1 MNAINLAPA
10 GVAIDASPTF
20 LFTSPHRSIR
30 AYGVAERICLSA
42 CGAAHSDSFL
52 QTAVQDAI
60 DRARQAGQANP
71 IIAGAIPFDIRQ
83 PCSLFVPESYTAF
96 ARESL
101 IVEERWCENAP
112 TVLGMRSLPDK
123 DGFKDAVS
131 RAIAIFRAGK
141 MSKAVLSR
149 ILEIE
154 LAHPVDVA
162 AILTALMR
170 QNPSGYHFKAP
181 LHDGAILLGASP
193 ELLIRKDGASI
204 RSNPLAG
211 STKRRSDPDE
221 DRLASRKLLQSNK
234 DNFEHKLVVYEI
246 QEALAPV
253 CKALSTPA
261 EPALMNTSTMWHLS
275 TLITG
280 ELENRRTSALQLAC
294 RLHPTPAVCG
304 YPTAESRSLIGDL
317 EPFDRG
323 VFSGAVGW
331 CDSKGDGE
339 WAVTIRCG
347 TVRDK
352 TIRLFAGAGIVAAS
366 DPESE
371 WAETE
376 AKLGTML
383 RAFGIE
389 AGERPAC
396 Q

>member
-1 MNAINLAPA
+1 MNAINLAPSSSTIEA
-10 GVAIDASPTF
+10 NPTF
-20 LFTSPHRSIR
+20 FFTSPHRSIR
-30 AYGVAERICLSA
+30 AFGVAERICLSA

-60 DRARQAGQANP
+60 DRARQAGQENP

-83 PCSLFVPESYTAF
+83 PCCLFVPNSYTAF
-96 ARESL
+96 SRESL
-101 IVEERWCENAP
+101 IAEERRCNGAP
-112 TVLGMRSLPDK
+112 TVLSMRSLPDK
-123 DGFKDAVS
+123 DGFKDAVT
-131 RAIAIFRAGK
+131 RAIASFRAGS

-154 LAHPVDVA
+154 LAEPVDVA
-162 AILTALMR
+162 AILTALVK

-181 LHDGAILLGASP
+181 LGDGAILLGASP
-193 ELLIRKDGASI
+193 ELLIRKDGVSI

-211 STKRRSDPDE
+211 SAKRMPDPEQDQ
-221 DRLASRKLLQSNK
+221 LASRTLLQSNK
-234 DNFEHKLVVYEI
+234 DNFEHKLVVDEI
-246 QEALAPV
+246 QEALEPV
-253 CKALSTPA
+253 CKALTTPA

-275 TLITG
+275 TMITG
-280 ELENRRTSALQLAC
+280 ELSSQHTSALQLAC

-331 CDSKGDGE
+331 CDSKGNGE
-339 WAVTIRCG
+339 WAVAIRCG
-347 TVRDK
+347 TVHDK
-352 TIRLFAGAGIVAAS
+352 TIRLFAGAGIVEAS
-366 DPESE
+366 DPEAE

-376 AKLGTML
+376 AKLCTML

-389 AGERPAC
+389 MGTCASC
-396 Q
+396 L

>member
-1 MNAINLAPA
+1 MNAMIPTSAD
-10 GVAIDASPTF
+10 VASDATPNF
-20 LFTSPHRSIR
+20 LFTSPYRSIR
-30 AYGVAERICLSA
+30 AYGVAERISLSA

-60 DRARQAGQANP
+60 DRARNAGQSNP
-71 IIAGAIPFDIRQ
+71 IVVGAIPFDIRQ
-83 PCSLFVPESYTAF
+83 PCSLFVPVSNAAF

-101 IVEERWCENAP
+101 VAEERRGVNAP
-112 TVLGMRSLPDK
+112 TVLEMRSLPDK

-154 LAHPVDVA
+154 LDQPVDVA
-162 AILTALMR
+162 TILTALVK
-170 QNPSGYHFKAP
+170 QNPSGYHFKTP
-181 LHDGAILLGASP
+181 LRDGAILLGASP
-193 ELLIRKDGASI
+193 ELLIQKDGASI

-221 DRLASRKLLQSNK
+221 DQLASRRLLQSNK
-234 DNFEHKLVVYEI
+234 DNFEHKLVVDEI
-246 QEALAPV
+246 QEALEPV

-261 EPALMNTSTMWHLS
+261 APALMNTSTMWHLS

-280 ELENRRTSALQLAC
+280 ELQNRRTSALQLAC

-331 CDSKGDGE
+331 CDSEGNGE
-339 WAVTIRCG
+339 WAVAIRCG
-347 TVRDK
+347 TVRDR
-352 TIRLFAGAGIVAAS
+352 TIRLFAGAGIVEDS

-389 AGERPAC
+389 TVERPAC

>member
-1 MNAINLAPA
+1 MNAMNLAPA
-10 GVAIDASPTF
+10 AVAIDANPTF
-20 LFTSPHRSIR
+20 LFTSPHRSVR

-52 QTAVQDAI
+52 QTAVQGAI

-71 IIAGAIPFDIRQ
+71 IVAGAIPFDIRQ
-83 PCSLFVPESYTAF
+83 PCSLFVPGSYTTF

-101 IVEERWCENAP
+101 TLEQRRYEQAP

-131 RAIAIFRAGK
+131 QAIAIFRAGK

-162 AILTALMR
+162 AILTALVK

-181 LHDGAILLGASP
+181 LGDGAILLGASP

-221 DRLASRKLLQSNK
+221 DRLASRRLLQSNK
-234 DNFEHKLVVYEI
+234 DNFEHKLVVDEI
-246 QEALAPV
+246 QEALEPV
-253 CKALSTPA
+253 CRALSTPA

-280 ELENRRTSALQLAC
+280 ELENRQTSALQLAC

-331 CDSKGDGE
+331 CDSEGNGE
-339 WAVTIRCG
+339 WAVAIRCG
-347 TVRDK
+347 TVRDR
-352 TIRLFAGAGIVAAS
+352 TIRLFAGAGIVEDS

-389 AGERPAC
+389 TAGRPAC

>member
-1 MNAINLAPA
+1 MNA
-10 GVAIDASPTF
+10 ASLPPSHSSIEANPTF
-20 LFTSPHRSIR
+20 LFTSPHRSIK
-30 AYGVAERICLSA
+30 AFGVAEKICLSA

-52 QTAVQDAI
+52 QTAVQGAI
-60 DRARQAGQANP
+60 NRARQAGQANP
-71 IIAGAIPFDIRQ
+71 IVAGAIPFDIRQ
-83 PCSLFVPESYTAF
+83 PCFLFVPMSYTAF

-101 IVEERWCENAP
+101 MVEERRPERAP

-123 DGFKDAVS
+123 DAFKDAVT
-131 RAIAIFRAGK
+131 RAITSFRAGK

-154 LAHPVDVA
+154 LAQPVDVA
-162 AILTALMR
+162 AILNALVK

-181 LHDGAILLGASP
+181 LGDGAILLGASP
-193 ELLIRKDGASI
+193 ELLIRKDGAAI

-211 STKRRSDPDE
+211 SAKRRSDPEE
-221 DRLASRKLLQSNK
+221 DQLASRTLLQSNK
-234 DNFEHKLVVYEI
+234 DNFEHRLVVDEI
-246 QEALAPV
+246 QEALEPV
-253 CKALSTPA
+253 CKALTTPT

-280 ELENRRTSALQLAC
+280 ELANHHTSALQLAC

-304 YPTAESRSLIGDL
+304 YPTAESRSLISAL

-331 CDSKGDGE
+331 CDSAGDGE
-339 WAVTIRCG
+339 WAVAIRCG
-347 TVRDK
+347 TVHDK
-352 TIRLFAGAGIVAAS
+352 AIRLFAGAGIVEAS

-389 AGERPAC
+389 TGERPAC
-396 Q
+396 R

>member
-1 MNAINLAPA
+1 MNAIDLAPSVSTIEA
-10 GVAIDASPTF
+10 NSTF
-20 LFTSPHRSIR
+20 LFTSPHQSIR
-30 AYGVAERICLSA
+30 AFGVAERICMSA

-52 QTAVQDAI
+52 QAEVQDAI
-60 DRARQAGQANP
+60 GRARQAGQTNP
-71 IIAGAIPFDIRQ
+71 IVAGAIPFDIRQ
-83 PCSLFVPESYTAF
+83 PCSLFVPMSYTRF

-101 IVEERWCENAP
+101 MLEPRRADQAP
-112 TVLGMRSLPDK
+112 IVLGMRSLPDK
-123 DGFKDAVS
+123 DGFKDAVT
-131 RAIAIFRAGK
+131 RAIASFRAGK

-154 LAHPVDVA
+154 LAQPIDVA
-162 AILTALMR
+162 TILSALVK

-181 LHDGAILLGASP
+181 LADGSILLGASP

-204 RSNPLAG
+204 HSNPLAG
-211 STKRRSDPDE
+211 STKRRQDPDE
-221 DRLASRKLLQSNK
+221 DRLASRSLLQSNK
-234 DNFEHKLVVYEI
+234 DNFEHRLVVEDI
-246 QEALAPV
+246 QEALEPV
-253 CKALSTPA
+253 CKALTAPA
-261 EPALMNTSTMWHLS
+261 EPALMNTPTMWHLS

-280 ELENRRTSALQLAC
+280 ELVNRQTSALQLAC

-304 YPTAESRSLIGDL
+304 SPTAESRSLICDL

-331 CDSKGDGE
+331 CDSEGNGE
-339 WAVTIRCG
+339 WAVAIRCG
-347 TVRDK
+347 TVREN
-352 TIRLFAGAGIVAAS
+352 TIRLFAGAGIVEAS

-389 AGERPAC
+389 TGERPPC

>member
-1 MNAINLAPA
+1 MNAISLNSTDVPIEAN
-10 GVAIDASPTF
+10 PTF

-71 IIAGAIPFDIRQ
+71 IVAGAIPFDIRQ
-83 PCSLFVPESYTAF
+83 PCALFVPMSYAAF

-101 IVEERWCENAP
+101 IAEERRSVNAP

-131 RAIAIFRAGK
+131 RAIAIFRAGT

-154 LAHPVDVA
+154 LDQPLDVPG
-162 AILTALMR
+162 ILSALAK

-181 LHDGAILLGASP
+181 LSDGAILLGASP
-193 ELLIRKDGASI
+193 ELLIRKDGVSI

-221 DRLASRKLLQSNK
+221 DRLASRRLLQSNK
-234 DNFEHKLVVYEI
+234 DNFEHRLVIDEI
-246 QEALAPV
+246 QEALEPV

-280 ELENRRTSALQLAC
+280 ELENRHTSALQLAC

-331 CDSKGDGE
+331 CDSDGNGE
-339 WAVTIRCG
+339 WAVAIRCG
-347 TVRDK
+347 TVRDR
-352 TIRLFAGAGIVAAS
+352 TIRLFAGAGIVEAS

-389 AGERPAC
+389 TPERPAC

>member
-10 GVAIDASPTF
+10 LSTIEANPTF

-42 CGAAHSDSFL
+42 SGAAHSDSFL
-52 QTAVQDAI
+52 QTAVQAAI
-60 DRARQAGQANP
+60 DRARKAGQANP
-71 IIAGAIPFDIRQ
+71 IVAGAIPFDIRQ
-83 PCSLFVPESYTAF
+83 PCSLFVPMAYTVF

-101 IVEERWCENAP
+101 LVEDTRSERAP

-123 DGFKDAVS
+123 GGYKDAVS
-131 RAIAIFRAGK
+131 RAIASFRVGK

-154 LAHPVDVA
+154 LAQPVDVA
-162 AILTALMR
+162 AILNALVK
-170 QNPSGYHFKAP
+170 QNPGGYHFKAP
-181 LHDGAILLGASP
+181 LGDGAILLGASP

-204 RSNPLAG
+204 HTNPLAG

-221 DRLASRKLLQSNK
+221 DQLASRTLLQSNK
-234 DNFEHKLVVYEI
+234 DNFEHSLVVHEI

-253 CKALSTPA
+253 CKALRTPA

-280 ELENRRTSALQLAC
+280 ELEDQQTSALQLAC

-317 EPFDRG
+317 ESFDRG
-323 VFSGAVGW
+323 IFSGAVGW
-331 CDSKGDGE
+331 CDSEGNGE
-339 WAVTIRCG
+339 WAVAIRCG

-352 TIRLFAGAGIVAAS
+352 TIRLFAGAGIVEAS

-389 AGERPAC
+389 TGQPIC

>member
-1 MNAINLAPA
+1 MNAINLPHTHST
-10 GVAIDASPTF
+10 IDSSPTF

-30 AYGVAERICLSA
+30 AFGVAERICVSA

-52 QTAVQDAI
+52 QKAVRDAI
-60 DRARQAGQANP
+60 GRAREAGQENP
-71 IIAGAIPFDIRQ
+71 IVAGAIPFDIRQ
-83 PCSLFVPESYTAF
+83 PCSLFVPTRYSAF
-96 ARESL
+96 SRESL
-101 IVEERWCENAP
+101 IAVERRRSPAP
-112 TVLGMRSLPDK
+112 TVLSMCSRPDK
-123 DGFKDAVS
+123 DGFKDAVT
-131 RAIAIFRAGK
+131 RAIARFRAGK

-149 ILEIE
+149 ILEIQLSE
-154 LAHPVDVA
+154 PVDVT
-162 AILTALMR
+162 AILTALVK

-181 LHDGAILLGASP
+181 LGDGAILLGASP
-193 ELLIRKDGASI
+193 ELLIQKDGASI

-211 STKRRSDPDE
+211 SAKRLPDPEQDQ
-221 DRLASRKLLQSNK
+221 RASRALLQSNK
-234 DNFEHKLVVYEI
+234 DNFEHKLVVDEI

-253 CKALSTPA
+253 CKALTTPT

-275 TLITG
+275 TTITG
-280 ELENRRTSALQLAC
+280 ELSNQHTSALQLAC

-331 CDSKGDGE
+331 CDSQGNGE
-339 WAVTIRCG
+339 WAVAIRCG
-347 TVRDK
+347 TVEDK

-366 DPESE
+366 DPEAE

-376 AKLGTML
+376 AKLCTML

-389 AGERPAC
+389 TGERAAC
-396 Q
+396 R

>member
-1 MNAINLAPA
+1 MNPFDPA
-10 GVAIDASPTF
+10 SSISTIEANPTF

-30 AYGVAERICLSA
+30 AFGVAERICLSA

-60 DRARQAGQANP
+60 DRARRGGQDNP
-71 IIAGAIPFDIRQ
+71 IVAGAIPFDIRQ
-83 PCSLFVPESYTAF
+83 PCSLFVPMSYTAF

-101 IVEERWCENAP
+101 MVEGQRSGRAP
-112 TVLGMRSLPDK
+112 IVLGMRSLPDK
-123 DGFKDAVS
+123 EGFKDAVS
-131 RAIAIFRAGK
+131 RAIASFRARK

-154 LAHPVDVA
+154 LDQPIDIAT
-162 AILTALMR
+162 IMSALVR
-170 QNPSGYHFKAP
+170 QNPNGYHFKAP
-181 LHDGAILLGASP
+181 LSDGAILLGASP
-193 ELLIRKDGASI
+193 ELLIRKEGASI

-211 STKRRSDPDE
+211 SAKRRQDPQE
-221 DRLASRKLLQSNK
+221 DQLASRTLLQSNK
-234 DNFEHKLVVYEI
+234 DNFEHRLVVDEI
-246 QEALAPV
+246 QEALGPV
-253 CKALSTPA
+253 CKALKTPS

-280 ELENRRTSALQLAC
+280 ELASRQTSALQLAC

-331 CDSKGDGE
+331 CDSEGNGE

-347 TVRDK
+347 TVQER
-352 TIRLFAGAGIVAAS
+352 TIRLFAGAGIVEAS
-366 DPESE
+366 DPEAE

-396 Q
+396 R

>member
-1 MNAINLAPA
+1 M
-10 GVAIDASPTF
+10 
-20 LFTSPHRSIR
+20 
-30 AYGVAERICLSA
+30 
-42 CGAAHSDSFL
+42 
-52 QTAVQDAI
+52 
-60 DRARQAGQANP
+60 
-71 IIAGAIPFDIRQ
+71 
-83 PCSLFVPESYTAF
+83 SYTDF

-101 IVEERWCENAP
+101 MVEERRSEQAP

-123 DGFKDAVS
+123 DAFKDAVT
-131 RAIAIFRAGK
+131 RAIANFRAGK

-154 LAHPVDVA
+154 VAQPVDVA
-162 AILTALMR
+162 AILNALVR

-181 LHDGAILLGASP
+181 LGDGAILLGASP
-193 ELLIRKDGASI
+193 ELLIRKDGAAI

-211 STKRRSDPDE
+211 SAKRRSDPEE

-234 DNFEHKLVVYEI
+234 DNFEHRLVVDEI
-246 QEALAPV
+246 QEALEPV
-253 CKALSTPA
+253 CKVLRTPT

-280 ELENRRTSALQLAC
+280 ELANHHTSALQLAC

-304 YPTAESRSLIGDL
+304 YPTAESRSLIGAL

-331 CDSKGDGE
+331 CDSEGNGE
-339 WAVTIRCG
+339 WAVAIRCG
-347 TVRDK
+347 TVHEK
-352 TIRLFAGAGIVAAS
+352 AIRLFAGAGIVEAS

-389 AGERPAC
+389 TGERPAC
-396 Q
+396 R

>member
-10 GVAIDASPTF
+10 GVAIDANPTF

-30 AYGVAERICLSA
+30 AYGVAEKICLSA

-60 DRARQAGQANP
+60 DRARQAGQANA

-123 DGFKDAVS
+123 DGFKDAVA
-131 RAIAIFRAGK
+131 RAIAVFRAGK

-154 LAHPVDVA
+154 LAQPVDVA
-162 AILTALMR
+162 AILSALAR

-234 DNFEHKLVVYEI
+234 DNFEHRLVVDEI

-280 ELENRRTSALQLAC
+280 ELENRQTSALQLAC

-331 CDSKGDGE
+331 CDSEGNGE
-339 WAVTIRCG
+339 WAVAIRCG
-347 TVRDK
+347 TVRDR

-389 AGERPAC
+389 AGERLAC